1 MKVAM
6 LLENNPY
13 PQDVRVRNEAES
25 LAAAGHDVTVIAP
38 RSQGQAAVERVGE
51 VTVRRYRL
59 PASSGGIGGFLLEYA
74 VAHVQLF
81 GRGLRELI
89 RGAEVIHLH
98 NPPDTLFPIGL
109 LARAMGRKV
118 VFDHHDLFP
127 ELFAEKFGSSRLVA
141 LAGASQRASLR
152 TATAVLVTN
161 RSQADTALARGVR
174 RPERLTV
181 VRNGPRRATLAKAGQ
196 PRQGKLADP
205 KLVFVGELAS
215 HDGVLALP
223 DLLAKRGLERA
234 TLTLVG
240 DGGVRPELSA
250 AFSQQGMADRIEFT
264 GQVEHRRVPELIAGA
279 DICIDPAPCS
289 DLNHG
294 STMIKVT
301 EYLAAGRPV
310 VAFDLT
316 ETRRTAADAALYAPC
331 GDLDA
336 FAGLIVRL
344 AQSGDLRQEL
354 AQRAIARAD
363 ELVWERSEVELLGA
377 YELL

>member
-1 MKVAM
+1 VKVAM

-25 LAAAGHDVTVIAP
+25 LVAAGHDVTVLAP
-38 RSQGQAAVERVGE
+38 RARGQARVERVGE
-51 VTVRRYRL
+51 VTVKRFWL
-59 PASSGGIGGFLLEYA
+59 PESSGGVGGFLLEYTF
-74 VAHVQLF
+74 AHLQLF
-81 GRGLRELI
+81 ARGLGELM
-89 RGAEVIHLH
+89 RGADVVHLH
-98 NPPDTLFPIGL
+98 NPPDTLFPIAL
-109 LARAMGRKV
+109 VARAMGRKA

-152 TATAVLVTN
+152 TATAVLFTN
-161 RSQADTALARGVR
+161 RSQAEMALARGMR

-181 VRNGPRRATLAKAGQ
+181 VRNGPRRATLAQAGQ

-205 KLVFVGELAS
+205 HLVFVGELAS
-215 HDGVLALP
+215 QDGVLALP
-223 DLLAKRGLERA
+223 ELLARPGLEGA
-234 TLTLVG
+234 TMTVVG
-240 DGGVRPELSA
+240 DGGDRPKLSSK
-250 AFSQQGMADRIEFT
+250 FSQLGMADRVDFT
-264 GQVEHRRVPELIAGA
+264 GQVEHRRVPELIAEA

-289 DLNHG
+289 DLNHR
-294 STMIKVT
+294 STMIKVA

-336 FAGLIVRL
+336 FARLIVRL
-344 AQSGDLRQEL
+344 AANGNLRQDL
-354 AQRAIARAD
+354 AERAVARAG
-363 ELVWERSEVELLGA
+363 ELVWERSEAELLGA
-377 YELL
+377 YERL